1 MEFAIVAPVFFA
13 FLLGMIEIGRGVMVQ
28 QVITSAS
35 REGARQ
41 AVLDGATTSAVNTM
55 VTTYLTG
62 ASLSAAGTQVTITP
76 SLPTAAGYSGPV
88 TVKVSVPF
96 NQVNW
101 GVPAGFLSGAT
112 IASSTTMQR
121 EGIQ

>member
-28 QVITSAS
+28 QIITSAS

-41 AVLDGATTSAVNTM
+41 AVLDGATTSAVNSL
-55 VTTYLTG
+55 VSSYLTG
-62 ASLSAAGTQVTITP
+62 ASISAGGMQVTITP
-76 SLPTAAGYSGPV
+76 SIPTVAGYSGPV

-96 NQVNW
+96 SQVNW
-101 GVPAGFLSGAT
+101 GVPSVFLNGAT
-112 IASSTTMQR
+112 IAASTTMQR